1 MSVFAGID
9 SLIPLLVFI
18 GIAIISTLMKK
29 KAQKAEEESNAPLPS
44 GPREKTWEEQIRD
57 LMAGRVPAPP
67 PPPPVIRGR
76 PQRPIIVVPP
86 PIPQE
91 VISPGSRIEPH
102 FHALQGLQESDKR
115 YAEAATIEQRVMR
128 HMHEATHHKPVI
140 ETAHRAIRTRSG
152 SDARELLTDRRT
164 LRAAIVAS
172 VILGP
177 PRALQEDR
185 SI

>member
-1 MSVFAGID
+1 MFAGID
-9 SLIPLLVFI
+9 SLIPLLIFI
-18 GIAIISTLMKK
+18 GIAIISSLMKK
-29 KAQKAEEESNAPLPS
+29 KAEKVEEESNAPLPT
-44 GPREKTWEEQIRD
+44 GHREKTWEEQIRD
-57 LMAGRVPAPP
+57 LMAGRVPAPQ
-67 PPPPVIRGR
+67 PPPPVIPGR
-76 PQRPIIVVPP
+76 AQRPVIIVPP
-86 PIPQE
+86 PVPQE
-91 VISPGSRIEPH
+91 AVSSGSRIEPH
-102 FHALQGLQESDKR
+102 FHTLQGLKDSDKR
-115 YAEAATIEQRVMR
+115 YEEATTLEQRVMR
-128 HMHEATHHKPVI
+128 HMHDATHHKPVI